1 MPPFLVDLYYD
12 LRDRRLL
19 PLLALVL
26 VAIVAVPFLLG
37 GGSVVKS
44 NRADGFRPAANVGL
58 GMRLFKGDTV
68 SFRLDV
74 TNNVVF
80 TGTRNINNVLSVQLG
95 TAFNFGATE

>member
-1 MPPFLVDLYYD
+1 M
-12 LRDRRLL
+12 
-19 PLLALVL
+19 AVL
-26 VAIVAVPFLLG
+26 NNKVLHFEAFLLG
-37 GGSVVKS
+37 GGSVVKI